1 MILTLSLITLLV
13 GCATQN
19 KSVGL
24 GAAIGGGTGA
34 MIGGIADP
42 GKNGEFRTRNVIS
55 GAGLGAMTG
64 MIAGAII
71 HKEAEKTKR
80 EEFLKGQKS
89 AEVPIA
95 GAMPNLSSPKVETH
109 WVEGKAQGNRYIEGH
124 FEYVI
129 IEPVRWD
136 VK

>member
-1 MILTLSLITLLV
+1 
-13 GCATQN
+13 
-19 KSVGL
+19 
-24 GAAIGGGTGA
+24 

-42 GKNGEFRTRNVIS
+42 GKNGEFRTRNVII

-64 MIAGAII
+64 MIAGSIL